1 MTAVTSM
8 TAMTT
13 LTEMTAVTSEL
24 PAPVRA
30 SVDRFVAF
38 LETGATEG
46 LFAPDVF
53 ADISLPHWRVQ
64 SQGAEETIA
73 MKVGFHPPAGR
84 TRVEKVMATASGYA
98 LKVEERWDADGTQ
111 WYCREAFLCDLDDEG
126 RITELSVYCTG
137 DWDEAAVAHHAEA
150 VTLLRP

>member
-1 MTAVTSM
+1 MTAPT
-8 TAMTT
+8 TA
-13 LTEMTAVTSEL
+13 AVDEVPVL
-24 PAPVRA
+24 VRA

-53 ADISLPHWRVQ
+53 ADITLPHWRVQ
-64 SQGAEETIA
+64 VHGADEMIA
-73 MKVGFHPPAGR
+73 AKTGLHPPTGR
-84 TRVEKVMATASGYA
+84 TRVEKVQVAEHGYA
-98 LKVEERWDADGTQ
+98 VKVEERWEDGGQQ

-137 DWDEAAVAHHAEA
+137 DWDEATVARHAEA

>member
-1 MTAVTSM
+1 
-8 TAMTT
+8 MTT
-13 LTEMTAVTSEL
+13 ATTTGL
-24 PAPVRA
+24 PAAVRE
-30 SVDRFVAF
+30 SVGRFVAF

-53 ADISLPHWRVQ
+53 ADLTLPHWRVQ
-64 SQGAEETIA
+64 TQGAEELVAGKTS
-73 MKVGFHPPAGR
+73 FHPPSGR
-84 TRVEKVMATASGYA
+84 TRVEKVMATDGGYV
-98 LKVEERWDADGTQ
+98 LKVEERWEDGGEQ

-137 DWDEAAVAHHAEA
+137 DWDTAAVARHAEA

>member
-1 MTAVTSM
+1 MTVT
-8 TAMTT
+8 TAA
-13 LTEMTAVTSEL
+13 ERL

-30 SVDRFVAF
+30 SIDRFVAF
-38 LETGATEG
+38 LETGVTDG

-53 ADISLPHWRVQ
+53 ADITLPHWRVQ
-64 SQGAEETIA
+64 MEGAEDVIA
-73 MKVGFHPPAGR
+73 GKLDLHPPGGR
-84 TRVEKVMATASGYA
+84 TRVEKVSAAAHGFA
-98 LKVEERWDADGTQ
+98 LKVEERWEDEGGR

-137 DWDEAAVAHHAEA
+137 DWDEAAVARHAEA

>member
-1 MTAVTSM
+1 MTATM
-8 TAMTT
+8 T
-13 LTEMTAVTSEL
+13 EV
-24 PAPVRA
+24 PAFVQA

-46 LFAPDVF
+46 LFARDVF
-53 ADISLPHWRVQ
+53 ADITLPHWRVQ
-64 SQGAEETIA
+64 VQGAEEMIA
-73 MKVGFHPPAGR
+73 AKTSLHPPAGR
-84 TRVEKVMATASGYA
+84 TRVEKVLVGASGYT
-98 LKVEERWDADGTQ
+98 LKVEERWEDGGTQ

-137 DWDEAAVAHHAEA
+137 DWDEGAVARHAEA